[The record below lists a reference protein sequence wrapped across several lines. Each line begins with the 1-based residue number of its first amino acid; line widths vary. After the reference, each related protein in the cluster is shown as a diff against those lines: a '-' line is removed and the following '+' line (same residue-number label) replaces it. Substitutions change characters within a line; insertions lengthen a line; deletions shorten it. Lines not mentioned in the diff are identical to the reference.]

1 MKISNRNRRDDDLD
15 INVTSFI
22 DVLLLLLIFF
32 MLATSF
38 VSDGR
43 INIRLPDAS
52 RNTANK
58 ASESPLQILISAS
71 GDYSVNG
78 QALVNNAANTL
89 LDALKKVA
97 GESREQTVL
106 IRADANTSH
115 QSVVTVMD
123 VVGRLGFKSISI
135 ATVNHPESQLESS
148 Q

>member
-78 QALVNNAANTL
+78 QALVNNAATTL
-89 LDALKKVA
+89 LVALKKVA